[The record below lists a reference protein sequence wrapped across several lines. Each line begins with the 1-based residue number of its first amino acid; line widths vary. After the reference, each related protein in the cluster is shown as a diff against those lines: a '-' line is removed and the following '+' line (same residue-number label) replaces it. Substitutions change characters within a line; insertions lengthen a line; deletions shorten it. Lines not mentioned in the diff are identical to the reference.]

1 MFISVSSSN
10 GVVPKTQ
17 GERERRKGE
26 RKLKTGKIRE
36 EGENRQIRSNGIMI
50 YIFLDKALL

>member
-1 MFISVSSSN
+1 M
-10 GVVPKTQ
+10 VPKTQ